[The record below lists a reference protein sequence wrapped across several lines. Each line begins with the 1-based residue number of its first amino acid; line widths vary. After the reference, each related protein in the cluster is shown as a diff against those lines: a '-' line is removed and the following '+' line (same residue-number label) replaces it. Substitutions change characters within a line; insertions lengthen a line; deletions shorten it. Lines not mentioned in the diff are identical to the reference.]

1 MTILQRRSAMSKK
14 LLKREI
20 TDAVDFLL
28 DDAGI
33 LEQGDIQNIKLDL
46 LENYHDHPF
55 TLYTGKRLDDM
66 VESVRE
72 NGILSP
78 IIVLKKDNNKYEILS
93 GHNRVNAA
101 RLVNLKTVPC
111 IVKENLS
118 KEQTYTYVIET
129 NLMQRSFSDLLPTE
143 KALVLKMRYEKIAS
157 QGKRNDLQK
166 EINNLEQGIIEKESK
181 EEDKT
186 NSRKVLGKEY
196 NLSGASIARYLRLNE
211 LSKSWKQE
219 VDNEKIGLTMAVDIS
234 YLSKET
240 QEYLYQQCEELELSL
255 KPSDAKT
262 LHLMN
267 SQEEMN
273 QEMVVT
279 YLLNLKKPK
288 VKEYQNIKLSQG
300 IYQKFFRYEESK
312 EDVEEIIEKALEIY
326 FEGYTDK

>member
-78 IIVLKKDNNKYEILS
+78 IIVLKKDDNKYEILS

-326 FEGYTDK
+326 FKGYTDK

>member
-1 MTILQRRSAMSKK
+1 MSKK

-28 DDAGI
+28 EDTSV
-33 LEQGDIQNIKLDL
+33 LEQGDIQNIELNL

-55 TLYTGKRLDDM
+55 TLYTGKRLSDM
-66 VESVRE
+66 VESVKE
-72 NGILSP
+72 NGILNP
-78 IIVLKKDNNKYEILS
+78 IIILKKEDGAYEILS
-93 GHNRVNAA
+93 GHNRAGAA
-101 RLVNLKTVPC
+101 RLANLKTVPC

-118 KEQTYTYVIET
+118 EEQAYTYVIET

-143 KALVLKMRYEKIAS
+143 KALVLKIRYEKIAS

-181 EEDKT
+181 AEDKT
-186 NSRKVLGKEY
+186 DSRKALGKEY

-219 VDNEKIGLTMAVDIS
+219 VDEDQIGLTMAVELS
-234 YLSKET
+234 YLSKEI
-240 QEYLYQQCEELELSL
+240 QEYLYQQCKELELSL
-255 KPSDAKT
+255 KPSDAKA

-267 SQEEMN
+267 RQEEMN
-273 QEMVVT
+273 QEMVAT

-288 VKEYQNIKLSQG
+288 MKEYQNIKLSQS
-300 IYQKFFRYEESK
+300 IYQKFFQDKAKEEA
-312 EDVEEIIEKALEIY
+312 EGIIEKALEIY
-326 FEGYTDK
+326 FKEYLR

>member
-1 MTILQRRSAMSKK
+1 MSKK

-28 DDAGI
+28 EDTSV
-33 LEQGDIQNIKLDL
+33 LEQGDIQNIELNL

-55 TLYTGKRLDDM
+55 TLYTGKRLSDM
-66 VESVRE
+66 VESVKE
-72 NGILSP
+72 NGILNP
-78 IIVLKKDNNKYEILS
+78 IIIRKKEDGAYEILS

-118 KEQTYTYVIET
+118 EEEAYTYVIET

-143 KALVLKMRYEKIAS
+143 KALVLKVRYEKIAS

-181 EEDKT
+181 AEDKT
-186 NSRKVLGKEY
+186 NSRKALGKEY
-196 NLSGASIARYLRLNE
+196 HLSGASIARYLRLNE

-219 VDNEKIGLTMAVDIS
+219 VDEYQIGLTMAVELS
-234 YLSKET
+234 YLSKEI
-240 QEYLYQQCEELELSL
+240 QEYLYQQCKELELSL

-262 LHLMN
+262 LHMMN
-267 SQEEMN
+267 RQEEMN
-273 QEMVVT
+273 QEMVAT

-288 VKEYQNIKLSQG
+288 MKEYQNIKLSQS
-300 IYQKFFRYEESK
+300 IYQKFFQDKAKEEA
-312 EDVEEIIEKALEIY
+312 EGIIEKALEIY
-326 FEGYTDK
+326 FKEYLR

>member
-1 MTILQRRSAMSKK
+1 MSKK

-20 TDAVDFLL
+20 TNAVDFLL

-78 IIVLKKDNNKYEILS
+78 IIVLKKDDNKYEILS

-118 KEQTYTYVIET
+118 GEQTYTYVIET

-143 KALVLKMRYEKIAS
+143 KAIVLKMRYEKIAS

-186 NSRKVLGKEY
+186 DSRKELGKEY

-211 LSKSWKQE
+211 LSDSWKQE

-240 QEYLYQQCEELELSL
+240 QEYLYQQCEELELTL
-255 KPSDAKT
+255 KSSDTKA

-267 SQEEMN
+267 RQEELN
-273 QEMVVT
+273 QEMVT
-279 YLLNLKKPK
+279 AYLLNLKKPK
-288 VKEYQNIKLSQG
+288 IKEYQNIKLSRSV
-300 IYQKFFRYEESK
+300 YKKFFHDETK

-326 FEGYTDK
+326 FKGIPTSEKTK

>member
-1 MTILQRRSAMSKK
+1 MSKK

-78 IIVLKKDNNKYEILS
+78 IIVLKKDDNKYEILS

-118 KEQTYTYVIET
+118 GEQTYTYVIET

-143 KALVLKMRYEKIAS
+143 KAIVLKMRYEKIAS

-186 NSRKVLGKEY
+186 DSRKKLGKEY

-211 LSKSWKQE
+211 LSDSWKQE

-240 QEYLYQQCEELELSL
+240 QEYLYQQCEELELTL
-255 KPSDAKT
+255 KSSDTKA

-267 SQEEMN
+267 RQEELN
-273 QEMVVT
+273 QEMVT
-279 YLLNLKKPK
+279 AYLLNLKKPK
-288 VKEYQNIKLSQG
+288 IKGYQNIKLSQG

-326 FEGYTDK
+326 FKGYTDK

>member
-1 MTILQRRSAMSKK
+1 MSKK

-28 DDAGI
+28 EDTSV
-33 LEQGDIQNIKLDL
+33 LEQGDIQNIELNL

-66 VESVRE
+66 VESIKE

-78 IIVLKKDNNKYEILS
+78 IIVLKKEDGAYEILS

-101 RLVNLKTVPC
+101 RIAKIKSIPC
-111 IVKENLS
+111 IVKENLTD
-118 KEQTYTYVIET
+118 KEAYTYVIET

-166 EINNLEQGIIEKESK
+166 DINNLEQEIVEKESK
-181 EEDKT
+181 AEDKT
-186 NSRKVLGKEY
+186 NSRKALGKEY
-196 NLSGASIARYLRLNE
+196 HLSGASIARYLRLNE

-219 VDNEKIGLTMAVDIS
+219 VDEDKIGLTMAVELS
-234 YLSKET
+234 YLPKEI
-240 QEYLYQQCEELELSL
+240 QEYLYQKCEELELSL

-267 SQEEMN
+267 RQEEIN
-273 QEMVVT
+273 KETVTT

-288 VKEYQNIKLSQG
+288 VKEYQNIKLSQN
-300 IYQKFFRYEESK
+300 IYQKFFQDKAKEEA
-312 EDVEEIIEKALEIY
+312 EGIIEKALEIY
-326 FEGYTDK
+326 FKEYTGQ

>member
-1 MTILQRRSAMSKK
+1 MSKK

-78 IIVLKKDNNKYEILS
+78 IIVLKKDDNKYEILS

>member
-1 MTILQRRSAMSKK
+1 MSKK

-46 LENYHDHPF
+46 IENYHDHPF

-78 IIVLKKDNNKYEILS
+78 IIVLKKDDNKYEILS

-326 FEGYTDK
+326 FKGYTDK